1 MLRFLAL
8 VLVIVLI
15 ALQVHLWTGQSG
27 MRDVWRLQQQVEQ
40 QKAEN
45 AQLKKRNETL
55 SAEVD
60 DLKHGDEAIEERARS
75 ELGLVKPGETFYQV
89 VEPGAVGDNSG
100 NQVNTHGGH

>member
-1 MLRFLAL
+1 LLRYAAL
-8 VLVIVLI
+8 ILLILLI
-15 ALQVHLWTGQSG
+15 ALQVKLWTGQGG
-27 MRDVWRLQQQVEQ
+27 MRQVWQLKHRVEE

-45 AQLKKRNETL
+45 AKLKTRNETL

-89 VEPGAVGDNSG
+89 VEPADPAKPNGD
-100 NQVNTHGGH
+100 GGH

>member
-1 MLRFLAL
+1 MLRILAL

-15 ALQVHLWTGQSG
+15 ALQVHLWTGHGG
-27 MRDVWRLQQQVEQ
+27 MRDVWRLQHQVEQ

-45 AQLKKRNETL
+45 ASLKKRNETL

-75 ELGLVKPGETFYQV
+75 ELGLIKPGETFYQV
-89 VEPGAVGDNSG
+89 VEPTTTGDK
-100 NQVNTHGGH
+100 GGKDPSANDGH

>member
-1 MLRFLAL
+1 MLRYAAL
-8 VLVIVLI
+8 ILLILLI
-15 ALQVHLWTGQSG
+15 ALQVKLWTGQGG
-27 MRDVWRLQQQVEQ
+27 MRQVWQLKHRVEE

-45 AQLKKRNETL
+45 AKLKTRNETL

-89 VEPGAVGDNSG
+89 VEPTEPAKPNGDG
-100 NQVNTHGGH
+100 KH